1 MNLKKLSIEEFVKAI
16 KRAGEADPDH
26 RYTLFLGAGCSKSSG
41 IPTAGELVLKRWI
54 PDQVSSGEDP
64 IEWAK
69 ANIDGFD
76 LNDPAASY
84 GAMRGFWR
92 KTGT

>member
-1 MNLKKLSIEEFVKAI
+1 MSIEKFVKEI

-41 IPTAGELVLKRWI
+41 IPTAGELVLDRWI
-54 PDQVSSGEDP
+54 PDQVSPDEDP

-69 ANIDGFD
+69 ANIDDFD
-76 LNDPAASY
+76 RNDPAASY
-84 GAMRGFWR
+84 GAVHVHPFV
-92 KTGT
+92 